1 MSLRERMAGPDSDAR
16 QRRTYRQYGVLD
28 NPFPSAGHTTRHP
41 RQEDVVDEAL
51 LDLFAQFE
59 EGARLSQ
66 VVTIVGPP
74 GAGKAN
80 LLDYYE
86 GQFRDYY
93 RGRDACY
100 VIRRHPAPSFDSLL
114 RTILQSFG
122 PRHLENIGRTL
133 AQGSDTARTAA
144 KERARSH
151 DVRIVLD
158 RLARAGGSDGRLADC
173 ARLAFEWFLG
183 LSVSKRHRTVLGV
196 SFRLDTVESRMQAL
210 RDLIYVSERLRLLE
224 GIVLL
229 IDELEK
235 HDYSLSK
242 TLALRFLLSI
252 RALIDG
258 LPERLFLML
267 AMTSQ
272 ARTRYLA
279 MLPALASRLQDT
291 IVLPPLRDEG
301 EANRLFEFY
310 VANERDA
317 AGSSQRARGEKQ
329 GAAELF
335 GAEELTD
342 MFRGL
347 RERSERQGN
356 EGVTPRD
363 YLHHLHEEWENRVR
377 AG

>member
-1 MSLRERMAGPDSDAR
+1 MSLRERMAGHESDAR

-41 RQEDVVDEAL
+41 RQEDAVDEAL
-51 LDLFAQFE
+51 LDLFARFE

-114 RTILQSFG
+114 RTILQRFG

-151 DVRIVLD
+151 DVRMVLD
-158 RLARAGGSDGRLADC
+158 RLERAGGSDGRLADC

-183 LSVSKRHRTVLGV
+183 FPVSKRHRAVLGV
-196 SFRLDTVESRMQAL
+196 GFRLDTVESRMQAL

-235 HDYSLSK
+235 HDYSVSK
-242 TLALRFLLSI
+242 TLALRFLLFI

-291 IVLPPLRDEG
+291 IVLTPLRNEA

-310 VANERDA
+310 VANARDA
-317 AGSSQRARGEKQ
+317 AGSSRRVGGEKQ
-329 GAAELF
+329 GSAELF
-335 GAEELTD
+335 GTEELTD

-347 RERSERQGN
+347 RERSERRGSD
-356 EGVTPRD
+356 GVTPRD